1 MHIKEYL
8 AAPDLLSLLN
18 ASAGF
23 LSILMLLNG
32 NYVFS
37 AQLMLLAVI
46 FDSLDGWVARK
57 TKRDDQFGFGK
68 NIDSLSDVIS
78 FGVAPGMFLSVA
90 SSSMFLPYI
99 NIVVGL
105 LIVICG
111 ILRLSRFNVLTN
123 DNHIIVRDKFVGL
136 PIPTTAMVLG
146 SFYLSGIFS
155 ANLALLI
162 MVVIAVLM
170 ISTIEYPKFKGIKYV
185 VIGGLLII
193 ASCLPQGIMSLI
205 AYLPA
210 KLLLVFTL
218 IYVIIVPLMELYGK
232 LLRSGPHVR

>member
-1 MHIKEYL
+1 MHIKDYL

-18 ASAGF
+18 ASTGF
-23 LSILMLLNG
+23 LSILMLLDG
-32 NYVFS
+32 YYIFS

-46 FDSLDGWVARK
+46 FDSLDGWVAMK
-57 TKRDDQFGFGK
+57 TKRNDHFGFGK

-78 FGVAPGMFLSVA
+78 FGVAPGMFLCIA
-90 SSSMFLPYI
+90 SPNMFLPYI

-105 LIVICG
+105 LIVVCG
-111 ILRLSRFNVLTN
+111 ILRLSRFNVLIIDN
-123 DNHIIVRDKFVGL
+123 DTISKDKFIGL
-136 PIPTTAMVLG
+136 PIPSTVMVLG

-155 ANLALLI
+155 ANIASFL
-162 MVVIAVLM
+162 MVVVAVLM
-170 ISTIEYPKFKGIKYV
+170 ISTVEYPKFKGLKIV
-185 VIGGLLII
+185 MIGALLII

-218 IYVIIVPLMELYGK
+218 IYVLIVPLMELYGK